1 MEMFERNKEKIIY
14 TLKHRLAFFKC
25 VDAYCKEEDKP
36 ELYRRAMFHDM
47 DKVVLNC
54 LCDEE
59 FASKLHNRFTGHHK
73 KQPGADVSLYDYIE
87 MAIDWECARYTKPD
101 KPLNAYLT
109 MVSFYPQLEDNIL
122 PILKEMGIDR
132 PENNDREDIINEIK
146 DYNVDSNVIKSE
158 IENYINNFENSCDK
172 YEVIQ
177 EAIKV
182 YKKLESKSVK
192 SR

>member
-1 MEMFERNKEKIIY
+1 MTEK
-14 TLKHRLAFFKC
+14 
-25 VDAYCKEEDKP
+25 VE
-36 ELYRRAMFHDM
+36 
-47 DKVVLNC
+47 N
-54 LCDEE
+54 
-59 FASKLHNRFTGHHK
+59 
-73 KQPGADVSLYDYIE
+73 YD
-87 MAIDWECARYTKPD
+87 RK
-101 KPLNAYLT
+101 
-109 MVSFYPQLEDNIL
+109 
-122 PILKEMGIDR
+122 
-132 PENNDREDIINEIK
+132 DIIDEIK